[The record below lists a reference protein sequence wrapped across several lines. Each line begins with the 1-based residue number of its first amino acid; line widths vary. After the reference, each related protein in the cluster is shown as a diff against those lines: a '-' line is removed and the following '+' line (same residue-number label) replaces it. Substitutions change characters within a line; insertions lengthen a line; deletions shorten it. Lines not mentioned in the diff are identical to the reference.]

1 MARTLIPRSDS
12 VSAKIIEPS
21 DFENLFTSDIVQDYI
36 KSGFT
41 LSAGSGLAC
50 NVAAG
55 VIRFKGLYLQSDATE
70 AVTVSAS
77 ATNAIYVKINRDG
90 NGEAES
96 WTFSISASGDTF
108 QIGNA
113 ITSGSA
119 VTSTNT
125 SNNPNTK
132 PGVFALN
139 TALGGGTAGD
149 ILYSNGTNWTKLAKG
164 SDGQYLKLASGVP
177 VWTTLEDTI
186 PTVTHQHGVLGG
198 GTSNTWAKLGTHG
211 DAGTLTVATRAN
223 GKFLCILNMNIK
235 HSTGQ
240 NDASFEI
247 RVDGTKVDEWIRE
260 TTRNSGSGDDWYIPH
275 IVTLSGPLDGRT
287 IEIWGYHVY
296 STHPNV
302 NSGAIISNTA
312 ASGGST
318 YSIWEWSEL

>member
-1 MARTLIPRSDS
+1 LARTLIPRSDS

-55 VIRFKGLYLQSDATE
+55 VIRFKGLYLLNDATE

-113 ITSGSA
+113 ITTA
-119 VTSTNT
+119 TEILSTNT

-139 TALGGGTAGD
+139 TALGGGTTGD
-149 ILYSNGTNWTKLAKG
+149 ILYSNGTNWTKIAKG
-164 SDGQYLKLASGVP
+164 SDGQYLKLVSGVP
-177 VWTTLEDTI
+177 AWTTLEDQI
-186 PTVTHQHGVLGG
+186 GTVTHQHGSSIWGS
-198 GTSNTWAKLGTHG
+198 TSNSWAKLGS
-211 DAGTLTVATRAN
+211 TLTVATRTN
-223 GKFLCILNMNIK
+223 GKYLCILNLRT
-235 HSTGQ
+235 SQ
-240 NDASFEI
+240 NGNAQNSASYEI
-247 RVDGTKVDEWIRE
+247 RVNGTLVSGEEWDGPHRLDNQSHPVTVAGVL
-260 TTRNSGSGDDWYIPH
+260 NGD
-275 IVTLSGPLDGRT
+275 T
-287 IEIWGYHVY
+287 IEVWGYHPW
-296 STHPNV
+296 S
-302 NSGAIISNTA
+302 SNNNH
-312 ASGGST
+312 GGVIGGN
-318 YSIWEWSEL
+318 YDIWEWSET

>member
-77 ATNAIYVKINRDG
+77 TTNAIYVKINRDG

-96 WTFSISASGDTF
+96 WTFSISSSGDTF

-113 ITSGSA
+113 VTDGSG
-119 VTSTNT
+119 VTSVNT
-125 SNNPNTK
+125 SNNPATK

-149 ILYSNGTNWTKLAKG
+149 ILYSNGTNWTKIAKG

-177 VWTTLEDTI
+177 TWTTHTTPTTTITVQEDSMDADMHEGNGLPTTI
-186 PTVTHQHGVLGG
+186 MSVTLPTRSGG
-198 GTSNTWAKLGTHG
+198 YFMACAS
-211 DAGTLTVATRAN
+211 LT
-223 GKFLCILNMNIK
+223 
-235 HSTGQ
+235 
-240 NDASFEI
+240 
-247 RVDGTKVDEWIRE
+247 
-260 TTRNSGSGDDWYIPH
+260 GSGDIHAYFKQGSTTISPRIGTGANETTDEQFSIFA
-275 IVTLSGPLDGRT
+275 TGSLDGQVLS
-287 IEIWGYHVY
+287 VY
-296 STHPNV
+296 GGIDGNGSF
-302 NSGAIISNTA
+302 S
-312 ASGGST
+312 GST
-318 YSIWEWSEL
+318 DGDDGGYCHMTVFEVSQTS

>member
-50 NVAAG
+50 NVSTG
-55 VIRFKGLYLQSDATE
+55 VIRFKGLYLENDATE

-96 WTFSISASGDTF
+96 WTFSISASGETF
-108 QIGNA
+108 QIGK
-113 ITSGSA
+113 A
-119 VTSTNT
+119 VTDGSGVTSVNT
-125 SNNPNTK
+125 SNNPATK

-177 VWTTLEDTI
+177 AWVSLANQ
-186 PTVTHQHGVLGG
+186 VTHQTGELNGS
-198 GTSNTWAKLGTHG
+198 TSNTWAKLGTHG
-211 DAGTLTVATRAN
+211 SSGTLTVATRTN
-223 GKFLCILNMNIK
+223 GKFLCILNMNIT
-235 HSTGQ
+235 HGNGSMPA
-240 NDASFEI
+240 NFEI
-247 RVDGTKVDEWIRE
+247 RVNGTKVDEWTRE
-260 TTRNSGSGDDWYIPH
+260 TAKDTDNDDTQTK

>member
-77 ATNAIYVKINRDG
+77 TTNAIYVKINRDG

-149 ILYSNGTNWTKLAKG
+149 VLYSNGSNWIKLAKG
-164 SDGQYLKLASGVP
+164 DDGQYLQLASGIPSWVTMHTHP
-177 VWTTLEDTI
+177 TT
-186 PTVTHQHGVLGG
+186 TVTRQRSVSSSLAQSA
-198 GTSNTWAKLGTHG
+198 TSNYDDTGLSVTLPTRSGGFFIATASCFTTGGPKLRFEHG
-211 DAGTLTVATRAN
+211 STDGD
-223 GKFLCILNMNIK
+223 FI
-235 HSTGQ
+235 TGQ
-240 NDASFEI
+240 NDS
-247 RVDGTKVDEWIRE
+247 VT
-260 TTRNSGSGDDWYIPH
+260 
-275 IVTLSGPLDGRT
+275 TLSYSGALDGQVLKVT
-287 IEIWGYHVY
+287 FSSV
-296 STHPNV
+296 
-302 NSGAIISNTA
+302 
-312 ASGGST
+312 GGTCSVRGGDT
-318 YSIWEWSEL
+318 DDGSSHMDVLEVSVA

>member
-77 ATNAIYVKINRDG
+77 TTNAIYVKINRDG

-139 TALGGGTAGD
+139 TALGGGTSGD
-149 ILYSNGTNWTKLAKG
+149 VLYSNGSNWLKLAKG
-164 SDGQYLKLASGVP
+164 GDGQYLQLASGIPSWVTMHTHP
-177 VWTTLEDTI
+177 TTTVTRQRDVLSTTTASATGNYDDSGLSVTLPTRSGGYFIATASCRCTGQPKLRFTHGSTNGDFIAAVNDTVTTLSYSGALDG
-186 PTVTHQHGVLGG
+186 QVLKIMFSSVG
-198 GTSNTWAKLGTHG
+198 GTNQIIGG
-211 DAGTLTVATRAN
+211 DTDDGSSHMDVLEVSVA
-223 GKFLCILNMNIK
+223 
-235 HSTGQ
+235 
-240 NDASFEI
+240 
-247 RVDGTKVDEWIRE
+247 
-260 TTRNSGSGDDWYIPH
+260 
-275 IVTLSGPLDGRT
+275 
-287 IEIWGYHVY
+287 
-296 STHPNV
+296 
-302 NSGAIISNTA
+302 
-312 ASGGST
+312 
-318 YSIWEWSEL
+318 

>member
-21 DFENLFTSDIVQDYI
+21 DFENLFSADIVQDYI

-55 VIRFKGLYLQSDATE
+55 VIRFKGLYLENDATE

-77 ATNAIYVKINRDG
+77 TTNAIYVKINRDG

-132 PGVFALN
+132 PGLLSN
-139 TALGGGTAGD
+139 TELGSGTSGD
-149 ILYSNGTNWTKLAKG
+149 VLYSNGSSWTKLAKG
-164 SDGQYLKLASGVP
+164 DDGQYLQLASGIPSWVTMHTHP
-177 VWTTLEDTI
+177 TTAVTRQRSVSTSDVSSSDTTYETTGLSVTLPNRSGGFFIATASCYVVGTVRLRFKHGSTNGDFIKSLTNQVTTL
-186 PTVTHQHGVLGG
+186 
-198 GTSNTWAKLGTHG
+198 SY
-211 DAGTLTVATRAN
+211 
-223 GKFLCILNMNIK
+223 
-235 HSTGQ
+235 
-240 NDASFEI
+240 
-247 RVDGTKVDEWIRE
+247 
-260 TTRNSGSGDDWYIPH
+260 SGA
-275 IVTLSGPLDGRT
+275 LDGQVLKV
-287 IEIWGYHVY
+287 EYGAY
-296 STHPNV
+296 S
-302 NSGAIISNTA
+302 GTA
-312 ASGGST
+312 YVRGGHADDGS
-318 YSIWEWSEL
+318 SHMDVLEVSVA